1 MPPFLSSVVTKSA
14 VLKAPVMCSVV
25 LLTAPAS
32 FSTSVLAL
40 NVSVAATK
48 PVRSMVSPIV
58 KPLIGMVP
66 SLPAPAAVLPVTSHC
81 APPSNCSE
89 PKLVNAVPRLV
100 SVPVLASEASSS
112 TPSPVTVPRN
122 VAPGSTMSRLV
133 PAMPPPNTTAVP
145 LAEFALIVPALVRV
159 DPSSTETAVAPPMI
173 VPALT
178 IVPRA
183 LPRNRIAVPLVDR
196 MLPPA

>member
-1 MPPFLSSVVTKSA
+1 
-14 VLKAPVMCSVV
+14 MCSVV
-25 LLTAPAS
+25 LWAAPAS

-48 PVRSMVSPIV
+48 PVRSIVSPIV
-58 KPLIGMVP
+58 KPLMAMLP
-66 SLPAPAAVLPVTSHC
+66 SLPAPAVVLPDTSHC
-81 APPSNCSE
+81 APPSNSSE

-100 SVPVLASEASSS
+100 SVPTLASEASSS

-133 PAMPPPNTTAVP
+133 PATPPANTTALL
-145 LAEFALIVPALVRV
+145 LAEFASIVPALVRV
-159 DPSSTETAVAPPMI
+159 DPRSKETATEPPVI

-178 IVPRA
+178 TVPA
-183 LPRNRIAVPLVDR
+183 AEIWIAVPLADR
-196 MLPPA
+196 MLPPAWLVTEPPAAS